1 MLFVLKPSRIYL
13 RMLLFT
19 HLALAVVIFLSHLP
33 AWSRIGFVLVVAA
46 SLLHQWHLHLH
57 AGWQSFFLEQR
68 NLRIRTQSGFE
79 KMGMVLDRT
88 VVIPFCVVLCARLEG
103 ARRPVCRLIF
113 RDALSKDAH
122 RELRVRLKFSQ

>member
-13 RMLLFT
+13 WMLLLT
-19 HLALAVVIFLSHLP
+19 HLLLAVAISLTHLP
-33 AWSRIGFVLVVAA
+33 TWSRIGLVLVVAA
-46 SLLHQWHLHLH
+46 SLLYQWHLHLH
-57 AGWQSFFLEQR
+57 ASWQSFFLEQR

-103 ARRPVCRLIF
+103 ARRPVCPLIF
-113 RDALSKDAH
+113 RDALPKDAH
-122 RELRVRLKFSQ
+122 LELRVRLKFSQ